1 MIFDDSERMVIMK
14 KYESGRFRAMYMYGH
29 AYLVTNSETLEGVK
43 KEIDES
49 RKRQMRLGYKP
60 DTYIITYEEHY
71 LYTDDD
77 GRFIKSKTHEQAV
90 EIYPSI
96 P

>member
-1 MIFDDSERMVIMK
+1 MK
-14 KYESGRFRAMYMYGH
+14 KYESDRFRAMNMYGYG
-29 AYLVTNSETLEGVK
+29 YLMTNSETLEGVK

-60 DTYIITYEEHY
+60 DTYIITHEERY

-77 GRFIKSKTHEQAV
+77 GRFVKSETLEQAV